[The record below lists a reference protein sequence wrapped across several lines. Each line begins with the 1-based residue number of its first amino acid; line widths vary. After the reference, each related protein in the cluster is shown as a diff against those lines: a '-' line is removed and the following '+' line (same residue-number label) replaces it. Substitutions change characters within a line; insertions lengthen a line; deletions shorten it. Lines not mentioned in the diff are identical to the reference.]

1 MGHMKQVAEQT
12 GQEQPKPEK
21 KNFPLAL
28 REGLESKR
36 DDIMAALPDKL
47 DADRFIMVALTAAT
61 KNERLRECSMASIYL
76 SLMES
81 ARAGLFPDNKEAA
94 IIPYGGHAEFVPM
107 VAGLIR
113 LMLRSPGLT
122 KVEAR
127 VVRDGDEFDYQYGLD
142 PQLIHK
148 PIGGSD
154 REITHAYA
162 VMWRQGAGPT
172 FEVVTREE
180 IEQVRAASKAPN
192 SPAWRDWLGEMCR
205 KVALKR
211 LAKYADL
218 SPEATRAIELDHF
231 VTGNEPW
238 GSEYVDPASEEYR
251 SQVVK
256 ERTQDRMADLKT
268 RLASEEPQ
276 GHPPLEQEIGQ
287 VQPENP
293 DDDRPGSPDE
303 VIDPGPSAAA
313 AAPPEPEAI
322 ASAQPADKAKPS
334 KKSGGKIVGGDV
346 TEFWK
351 TVNEIGLERVCE
363 DLHIN
368 AGDTKENQD
377 HLRKWIESEM
387 RGIWADGTKYLL
399 EAYPDLAGKKQ
410 ADE

>member
-1 MGHMKQVAEQT
+1 MKEMAEQE
-12 GQEQPKPEK
+12 GQLEK
-21 KNFPLAL
+21 KTFPMVL
-28 REGLESKR
+28 RQGLESKR

-148 PIGGSD
+148 PVGSSD

-256 ERTQDRMADLKT
+256 ERTQDRMADLKAK
-268 RLASEEPQ
+268 LAGEEPQ
-276 GHPPLEQEIGQ
+276 AHPPLEHEIGQ
-287 VQPENP
+287 VQPEDP
-293 DDDRPGSPDE
+293 DDDRLGSPDA
-303 VIDPGPSAAA
+303 VIDPGPSAEASTEP
-313 AAPPEPEAI
+313 APGETARPAKKARFGEPAG
-322 ASAQPADKAKPS
+322 KLAK
-334 KKSGGKIVGGDV
+334 GDV

-368 AGDTKENQD
+368 AGDTKGNQD

-399 EAYPDLAGKKQ
+399 EAYPDLVGKEQ
-410 ADE
+410 ADG